1 MAVYKHVFKVVVLSE
16 DKKIDRFRCLTDID
30 NAISDDCI
38 GSVQHESTKK
48 VAKKNLPTELKNI
61 GNDGSFFDPI

>member
-1 MAVYKHVFKVVVLSE
+1 MVVYKHTFKVVLFSE
-16 DKKIDRFRCLTDID
+16 DKEIDRFQTLTDMD
-30 NAISDDCI
+30 DAMSEDCI

-61 GNDGSFFDPI
+61 GNDGSFFDFV